1 MAWTLGFANLSIAK
15 EQQHP
20 TSQLIILTQGRSGST
35 FVGELTSKIPGAL
48 YLYEPCRSLTMTIDE
63 NEVTKFSKVD
73 EGACQAFVGRLLD
86 CSITSGDAEK
96 LFMDWVAITKC
107 NIRAIVD
114 LAPKRI
120 TNEQKVHGYNALC
133 AKATIRVIKE
143 IRLVT
148 PGPALLQRKE
158 TSILHLVRDVRAVVN
173 SRIRLEGFCLHKGAP
188 GCAKPICDEMGA
200 SFVGMQAYHKSPRY
214 RLVRFEDVCDAPATT
229 AKAIFDWLGFPFD
242 AAAKQWV
249 DASTHAAK
257 VGDFLM
263 GSNILQ
269 MLRLECIFFI
279 VVTLRQS
286 SHFFRCLLHICFDAV
301 P

>member
-1 MAWTLGFANLSIAK
+1 
-15 EQQHP
+15 
-20 TSQLIILTQGRSGST
+20 
-35 FVGELTSKIPGAL
+35 
-48 YLYEPCRSLTMTIDE
+48 MTIDE
-63 NEVTKFSKVD
+63 NEVTKFSNVD
-73 EGACQAFVGRLLD
+73 EGACQGFVGRLLD
-86 CSITSGDAEK
+86 CSITSDDAEK

-114 LAPKRI
+114 LAPKRV
-120 TNEQKVHGYNALC
+120 TVDQRVHGYNALC

-188 GCAKPICDEMGA
+188 GCAKPICDEMAA

-242 AAAKQWV
+242 TAAKQWV
-249 DASTHAAK
+249 DASTHASK
-257 VGDFLM
+257 VSGFVL
-263 GSNILQ
+263 S
-269 MLRLECIFFI
+269 RLLCEAYAS
-279 VVTLRQS
+279 R
-286 SHFFRCLLHICFDAV
+286 
-301 P
+301 